1 MVTAN
6 KALLAH
12 HGNDLLAAAA
22 AAGVEVAFEAS
33 VCGGIPI
40 ILALRQGLAANRVQE
55 LFGILNGTA
64 NYILTQMT
72 QSGASYAQALAE
84 AQAQGFAEADPT
96 LDVEGIDTAH
106 KLAIL
111 MSLAYGSQ
119 LDLEGIA
126 VEGISRLNPLD
137 LQFAGE
143 FGYCLKLLAI
153 TRDDGHRVEARV
165 HPTLVPRTHMLA
177 NVNGAMNAV
186 YLTGDAVGPILLYGQ
201 GAGMMP
207 TASAVVSD
215 LIDLARNLK
224 HGVPGRVP
232 ALGWESAL
240 NTRRLIK
247 PINDLVTNYY
257 LRFSALDR
265 PGVLSQVSGILGK
278 HNISIA
284 AVIQKGRELAGTVP
298 IVMITH
304 EAREADARQA
314 MAEIDQLPIVSP
326 PTVFYRIEDPHL
338 HAAQI
343 SGRGEPGRVDKS
355 PSCDPLASDHR
366 YRWPNMAG
374 LKKIGLP
381 ADRDRY
387 RHYYYEVIDQTSL
400 PPKEIPMRDFWAFRT
415 MVTPVIIQIL
425 FWIGAVLCLVT
436 GAIMIIYG
444 ATQFQAGESQYLWK
458 GVLLFVLGPLG
469 VRVYCEILMIFFRIN
484 ETLTEI
490 KHAIERPAPQP
501 TRPEA
506 A

>member
-1 MVTAN
+1 MKSIKIGLIGFGTVGSGVVRLLTGQRELLARRLGADLVLKKVADLDLDRPRPVALPADVLTSRAEDILNDPEIDIVVELIGGAGAARDYVMGAIARGKHVVTAN
-6 KALLAH
+6 KALLAL

-22 AAGVEVAFEAS
+22 AQRVEVAFEAS

-64 NYILTQMT
+64 NYILTRMT

-119 LDLEGIA
+119 LDLESIA

-153 TRDDGHRVEARV
+153 TRDDGRRVEARV

-177 NVNGAMNAV
+177 NVGGAMNAV
-186 YLTGDAVGPILLYGQ
+186 YLTGEAVGPILLYGQ

-215 LIDLARNLK
+215 LIDLARNII

-240 NTRRLIK
+240 STRRLIK

-257 LRFSALDR
+257 FRFSALDQ

-284 AVIQKGRELAGTVP
+284 AVIQKGREVAGTVP

-343 SGRGEPGRVDKS
+343 
-355 PSCDPLASDHR
+355 
-366 YRWPNMAG
+366 
-374 LKKIGLP
+374 
-381 ADRDRY
+381 
-387 RHYYYEVIDQTSL
+387 
-400 PPKEIPMRDFWAFRT
+400 
-415 MVTPVIIQIL
+415 
-425 FWIGAVLCLVT
+425 
-436 GAIMIIYG
+436 
-444 ATQFQAGESQYLWK
+444 
-458 GVLLFVLGPLG
+458 
-469 VRVYCEILMIFFRIN
+469 
-484 ETLTEI
+484 
-490 KHAIERPAPQP
+490 
-501 TRPEA
+501 
-506 A
+506 

>member
-1 MVTAN
+1 MKTIKVGLIGFGTVGTGVVRLLTEQRELLARRLGTDLVLKKVADLDLTRPRPVALPADLLTTRAEDILNDPEIDIVVELIGGIDAARNYVLEAIARGKHVVTAN

-22 AAGVEVAFEAS
+22 AQGVEVAFEAS

-40 ILALRQGLAANRVQE
+40 ILALRQGLTANRVRE

-84 AQAQGFAEADPT
+84 AQVHGFAEADPT

-119 LDLEGIA
+119 LDLSSIA

-165 HPTLVPRTHMLA
+165 HPTLVPRDHMLA

-215 LIDLARNLK
+215 LIDLARNII

-240 NTRRLIK
+240 STRRLIK

-257 LRFSALDR
+257 LRFSALDQ

-284 AVIQKGRELAGTVP
+284 AVIQKGREVAGTVP

-343 SGRGEPGRVDKS
+343 
-355 PSCDPLASDHR
+355 
-366 YRWPNMAG
+366 
-374 LKKIGLP
+374 
-381 ADRDRY
+381 
-387 RHYYYEVIDQTSL
+387 
-400 PPKEIPMRDFWAFRT
+400 
-415 MVTPVIIQIL
+415 
-425 FWIGAVLCLVT
+425 
-436 GAIMIIYG
+436 
-444 ATQFQAGESQYLWK
+444 
-458 GVLLFVLGPLG
+458 
-469 VRVYCEILMIFFRIN
+469 
-484 ETLTEI
+484 
-490 KHAIERPAPQP
+490 
-501 TRPEA
+501 
-506 A
+506 

>member
-1 MVTAN
+1 MKSIRIGLIGFGTVGGGVVRLLMEQQELLSRRLGIPLILKKVADLDLERLRNSTLPVELLTSQANEILSDPEIDIVVELIGGTEAALEYILEAIARKKHVVTAN

-22 AAGVEVAFEAS
+22 EQGVEIAFEAS

-40 ILALRQGLAANRVQE
+40 ILTLRQGLAANRIQN

-84 AQAQGFAEADPT
+84 AQAHGYAEADPT
-96 LDVEGIDTAH
+96 LDVDGIDTAH

-111 MSLAYGSQ
+111 MSLAYGAR
-119 LDLEGIA
+119 LDLESIA

-143 FGYCLKLLAI
+143 FGYCMKLLAI

-165 HPTLVPRTHMLA
+165 HPTLVPKDHMLA

-215 LIDLARNLK
+215 IIDIARNLICE
-224 HGVPGRVP
+224 VPGRVP

-240 NTRRLIK
+240 ASRRLIK

-257 LRFSALDR
+257 LRFSALDQ

-284 AVIQKGRELAGTVP
+284 AVIQKGREVAGTVP

-314 MAEIDQLPIVSP
+314 MAEIDELSCVSP

-338 HAAQI
+338 HSAQI
-343 SGRGEPGRVDKS
+343 
-355 PSCDPLASDHR
+355 
-366 YRWPNMAG
+366 
-374 LKKIGLP
+374 
-381 ADRDRY
+381 
-387 RHYYYEVIDQTSL
+387 
-400 PPKEIPMRDFWAFRT
+400 
-415 MVTPVIIQIL
+415 
-425 FWIGAVLCLVT
+425 
-436 GAIMIIYG
+436 
-444 ATQFQAGESQYLWK
+444 
-458 GVLLFVLGPLG
+458 
-469 VRVYCEILMIFFRIN
+469 
-484 ETLTEI
+484 
-490 KHAIERPAPQP
+490 
-501 TRPEA
+501 
-506 A
+506 

>member
-6 KALLAH
+6 KALLAL

-40 ILALRQGLAANRVQE
+40 ILALRQGLAANRIQE
-55 LFGILNGTA
+55 LFGILNGTT

-111 MSLAYGSQ
+111 MSLAYGAQ
-119 LDLEGIA
+119 LDLESIA

-165 HPTLVPRTHMLA
+165 HPTLVPRDHMLA

-215 LIDLARNLK
+215 LIDLARNLIGRGPRPGAGPGVGIGAQ
-224 HGVPGRVP
+224 HPAAHQAHQRLGDQLLPQVFGPGPARGPVPG
-232 ALGWESAL
+232 LGHLGE
-240 NTRRLIK
+240 TQHQHRRGD
-247 PINDLVTNYY
+247 PE
-257 LRFSALDR
+257 R
-265 PGVLSQVSGILGK
+265 PGSG
-278 HNISIA
+278 
-284 AVIQKGRELAGTVP
+284 GTVP

-343 SGRGEPGRVDKS
+343 
-355 PSCDPLASDHR
+355 
-366 YRWPNMAG
+366 
-374 LKKIGLP
+374 
-381 ADRDRY
+381 
-387 RHYYYEVIDQTSL
+387 
-400 PPKEIPMRDFWAFRT
+400 
-415 MVTPVIIQIL
+415 
-425 FWIGAVLCLVT
+425 
-436 GAIMIIYG
+436 
-444 ATQFQAGESQYLWK
+444 
-458 GVLLFVLGPLG
+458 
-469 VRVYCEILMIFFRIN
+469 
-484 ETLTEI
+484 
-490 KHAIERPAPQP
+490 
-501 TRPEA
+501 
-506 A
+506 

>member
-1 MVTAN
+1 MKSINIGLIGFGTVGTGVVRLLTEQQELLARRLGSPLILKKVADLDLDRQRPVTLPPEVLTTRAEDILDDPEIDIVVELIGGTVAARDYVMAAIARGKHVVTAN

-22 AAGVEVAFEAS
+22 AHRVEVAFEAS

-177 NVNGAMNAV
+177 NVGGAMNAV

-215 LIDLARNLK
+215 LIDLARNLN

-343 SGRGEPGRVDKS
+343 
-355 PSCDPLASDHR
+355 
-366 YRWPNMAG
+366 
-374 LKKIGLP
+374 
-381 ADRDRY
+381 
-387 RHYYYEVIDQTSL
+387 
-400 PPKEIPMRDFWAFRT
+400 
-415 MVTPVIIQIL
+415 
-425 FWIGAVLCLVT
+425 
-436 GAIMIIYG
+436 
-444 ATQFQAGESQYLWK
+444 
-458 GVLLFVLGPLG
+458 
-469 VRVYCEILMIFFRIN
+469 
-484 ETLTEI
+484 
-490 KHAIERPAPQP
+490 
-501 TRPEA
+501 
-506 A
+506 

>member
-1 MVTAN
+1 
-6 KALLAH
+6 
-12 HGNDLLAAAA
+12 
-22 AAGVEVAFEAS
+22 
-33 VCGGIPI
+33 
-40 ILALRQGLAANRVQE
+40 
-55 LFGILNGTA
+55 
-64 NYILTQMT
+64 
-72 QSGASYAQALAE
+72 
-84 AQAQGFAEADPT
+84 
-96 LDVEGIDTAH
+96 
-106 KLAIL
+106 
-111 MSLAYGSQ
+111 
-119 LDLEGIA
+119 
-126 VEGISRLNPLD
+126 
-137 LQFAGE
+137 
-143 FGYCLKLLAI
+143 
-153 TRDDGHRVEARV
+153 
-165 HPTLVPRTHMLA
+165 MLA

-215 LIDLARNLK
+215 LIDLARNLN

-343 SGRGEPGRVDKS
+343 
-355 PSCDPLASDHR
+355 
-366 YRWPNMAG
+366 
-374 LKKIGLP
+374 
-381 ADRDRY
+381 
-387 RHYYYEVIDQTSL
+387 
-400 PPKEIPMRDFWAFRT
+400 
-415 MVTPVIIQIL
+415 
-425 FWIGAVLCLVT
+425 
-436 GAIMIIYG
+436 
-444 ATQFQAGESQYLWK
+444 
-458 GVLLFVLGPLG
+458 
-469 VRVYCEILMIFFRIN
+469 
-484 ETLTEI
+484 
-490 KHAIERPAPQP
+490 
-501 TRPEA
+501 
-506 A
+506 

>member
-1 MVTAN
+1 MARLLTEQRELLARRLGTPLVLKKVADLDLTRTRPVDLPADCLTTRAEDILGDPEIDIVVELVGGTTAARDYVLEAIARGKHVVTAN

-22 AAGVEVAFEAS
+22 APGVEVAFEAS

-40 ILALRQGLAANRVQE
+40 ILALRQGLAANRIQE

-64 NYILTQMT
+64 NYILTRMT
-72 QSGASYAQALAE
+72 QSGASYADALAE
-84 AQAQGFAEADPT
+84 AQAHGYAEADPT

-119 LDLEGIA
+119 LDLESIA

-165 HPTLVPRTHMLA
+165 HPTLVPRDHMLA
-177 NVNGAMNAV
+177 NVSAAMNAV

-215 LIDLARNLK
+215 LIDLARNLL

-257 LRFSALDR
+257 LRFSALDQ

-284 AVIQKGRELAGTVP
+284 AVIQKGREVAGTVP

-314 MAEIDQLPIVSP
+314 MAEIDQLPSVSP

-343 SGRGEPGRVDKS
+343 
-355 PSCDPLASDHR
+355 
-366 YRWPNMAG
+366 
-374 LKKIGLP
+374 
-381 ADRDRY
+381 
-387 RHYYYEVIDQTSL
+387 
-400 PPKEIPMRDFWAFRT
+400 
-415 MVTPVIIQIL
+415 
-425 FWIGAVLCLVT
+425 
-436 GAIMIIYG
+436 
-444 ATQFQAGESQYLWK
+444 
-458 GVLLFVLGPLG
+458 
-469 VRVYCEILMIFFRIN
+469 
-484 ETLTEI
+484 
-490 KHAIERPAPQP
+490 
-501 TRPEA
+501 
-506 A
+506 

>member
-1 MVTAN
+1 MKSINIGLIGFGTVGTGVARLLTEQRELLARRLGTPLVLKKVADLDLARARSVALPADCLTTRAEDILDDPEIDIVVELIGGTTAARDYVLEAIARGKHVVTAN

-40 ILALRQGLAANRVQE
+40 ILALRQGLAANRIQE

-72 QSGASYAQALAE
+72 QSGASYADALAE
-84 AQAQGFAEADPT
+84 AQAHGYAEADPT

-119 LDLEGIA
+119 LDLESIA

-165 HPTLVPRTHMLA
+165 HPTLVPRDHMLA

-215 LIDLARNLK
+215 LIDLARNLL

-240 NTRRLIK
+240 STQR
-247 PINDLVTNYY
+247 PHQ
-257 LRFSALDR
+257 AHQR
-265 PGVLSQVSGILGK
+265 PGDQLLSQVFRPGPARGPVPGLGHPGKTQHQHRRGDPEGPGSGGYGA
-278 HNISIA
+278 HRHDHPRSPG
-284 AVIQKGRELAGTVP
+284 GR
-298 IVMITH
+298 
-304 EAREADARQA
+304 R
-314 MAEIDQLPIVSP
+314 P
-326 PTVFYRIEDPHL
+326 PGHGRDRPV
-338 HAAQI
+338 AQ
-343 SGRGEPGRVDKS
+343 R
-355 PSCDPLASDHR
+355 
-366 YRWPNMAG
+366 
-374 LKKIGLP
+374 LP
-381 ADRDRY
+381 A
-387 RHYYYEVIDQTSL
+387 H
-400 PPKEIPMRDFWAFRT
+400 
-415 MVTPVIIQIL
+415 
-425 FWIGAVLCLVT
+425 
-436 GAIMIIYG
+436 
-444 ATQFQAGESQYLWK
+444 
-458 GVLLFVLGPLG
+458 GVLPHRGPPPPRRPDLRAG
-469 VRVYCEILMIFFRIN
+469 R
-484 ETLTEI
+484 TEG
-490 KHAIERPAPQP
+490 R
-501 TRPEA
+501 RSGS
-506 A
+506 

>member
-1 MVTAN
+1 MKAINIGLIGLGTVGTGVVRLLTAEKELLARRLGTHLVLKKAADLDPARLAAAALAPDQVTSRAEDILDDPEIDIVVELIGGCGAAKDYVLSAIDRGKHVVTAN

-22 AAGVEVAFEAS
+22 AKGVEIAFEAS

-40 ILALRQGLAANRVQE
+40 ILALRQGLAANRIQE

-72 QSGASYAQALAE
+72 QSGASYGQALAE
-84 AQAQGFAEADPT
+84 AQAHGYAEADPT

-111 MSLAYGSQ
+111 MSLSYGAR
-119 LDLEGIA
+119 LDLDSIA
-126 VEGISRLNPLD
+126 VEGISRLDPLD

-143 FGYCLKLLAI
+143 FGYCMKLLAI

-165 HPTLVPRTHMLA
+165 HPTLVPRDHMLA
-177 NVNGAMNAV
+177 NVSGAMNAV
-186 YLTGDAVGPILLYGQ
+186 YLTGNAVGPILLYGQ

-215 LIDLARNLK
+215 LMDLARNLICA
-224 HGVPGRVP
+224 VPGRVP

-240 NTRRLIK
+240 NTHRLIK

-284 AVIQKGRELAGTVP
+284 AVIQKGREAAGTVP

-304 EAREADARQA
+304 EAREADARAA
-314 MAEIDQLPIVSP
+314 MAEIDRLPIVSP

-343 SGRGEPGRVDKS
+343 
-355 PSCDPLASDHR
+355 
-366 YRWPNMAG
+366 
-374 LKKIGLP
+374 
-381 ADRDRY
+381 
-387 RHYYYEVIDQTSL
+387 
-400 PPKEIPMRDFWAFRT
+400 
-415 MVTPVIIQIL
+415 
-425 FWIGAVLCLVT
+425 
-436 GAIMIIYG
+436 
-444 ATQFQAGESQYLWK
+444 
-458 GVLLFVLGPLG
+458 
-469 VRVYCEILMIFFRIN
+469 
-484 ETLTEI
+484 
-490 KHAIERPAPQP
+490 
-501 TRPEA
+501 
-506 A
+506 